1 MITLFK
7 IGFLPIRIWDLL
19 DILIVGYLIYIIYRL
34 LKGSIAF
41 NIFIGLMTLYM
52 AWWLVDRLRMD
63 LLANVLK
70 QFVQVGVIV
79 IVIIFQQEIRSFLLF
94 LGKSTLT
101 QRSNFLL
108 RLFDRNVEQ
117 VKQDDPMIGIL
128 KDTLLK
134 LSAQKTGALI
144 VLVKEANFQGLLGA
158 GAVLDANLSEALLLS
173 IFNKNS
179 PLHDGAVLIK
189 EGKIKAAGCV
199 LPVSENVNL
208 PQTAGLRHR
217 AALGITEQ
225 LEVAAWVV
233 SEETGHISLAY
244 DGELHFDIAPEDL
257 EDQLKSHY

>member
-1 MITLFK
+1 MITMFK

-117 VKQDDPMIGIL
+117 VKQDDPMIAIL

-233 SEETGHISLAY
+233 SEETGNISLAY

>member
-1 MITLFK
+1 MIVLFK

-19 DILIVGYLIYIIYRL
+19 DILIVGYLMYLIYRL
-34 LKGSIAF
+34 LRGSIAF
-41 NIFIGLMTLYM
+41 NIFIGLMTLYL

-101 QRSNFLL
+101 QRSNVLFK
-108 RLFDRNVEQ
+108 LFDRNIVSQRET
-117 VKQDDPMIGIL
+117 DPMIGIL
-128 KDTLLK
+128 KDALLK

-144 VLVKEANFQGLLGA
+144 VLVKEANFQSFLGA
-158 GAVLDANLSEALLLS
+158 GTLLDANLSEALLLS

-199 LPVSENVNL
+199 LPVSENENL

-217 AALGITEQ
+217 AALGITER

-233 SEETGHISLAY
+233 SEETGQISLAF
-244 DGELHFDIAPEDL
+244 DGELSFDIAPEDL
-257 EDQLKSHY
+257 EELLKIHY